1 MTFPATMEGNA
12 AREQSRE
19 WTAEKST
26 RSKRESLANLY
37 QGFFTGIV
45 RLQSRRQQIGDSDAF
60 RARMKSALK
69 DVRREATA
77 IGHSPEDINDTEFA
91 VVAFLDEVILTSDDP
106 ARHAW
111 AKKTLN
117 VEMFGE
123 AVAGEMFFDRLES
136 FRKRTDSP
144 GLADLLEA
152 YLLCLLL
159 GFEGRYAG
167 MKGEIHA
174 ISSRLRSRIEAIR
187 PVSIPEALE
196 GREAVRVRKP
206 RRTNS
211 ASSPSPSAK
220 YIPGSV
226 GIFSAIVFIGLRG
239 AVCGEAA
246 FAGGGGG
253 GE

>member
-1 MTFPATMEGNA
+1 MTFPATMEGKA

-19 WTAEKST
+19 WTIEST

-60 RARMKSALK
+60 RARMKSALR

-123 AVAGEMFFDRLES
+123 AVAGEVFFDRLES

-187 PVSIPEALE
+187 QPDPRLTPEAVPPLE
-196 GREAVRVRKP
+196 KRMPAPKLVRATPPWKLVSLGAIGVAVLIFLLLKLQLWWAVR
-206 RRTNS
+206 
-211 ASSPSPSAK
+211 
-220 YIPGSV
+220 GLDSV
-226 GIFSAIVFIGLRG
+226 LTR
-239 AVCGEAA
+239 
-246 FAGGGGG
+246 
-253 GE
+253 